1 MTNLMNSKPTT
12 LRKSCSRSPSIG
24 SQNGNSVG
32 NEISTTANTSN
43 QVSTGGASSIVMKD
57 PKIFE
62 KEMQAYGL
70 KDKIQEIS
78 HMNNYI
84 EENVYYKVSPEVS
97 VSARCHSRTVS

>member
-1 MTNLMNSKPTT
+1 
-12 LRKSCSRSPSIG
+12 
-24 SQNGNSVG
+24 
-32 NEISTTANTSN
+32 
-43 QVSTGGASSIVMKD
+43 MKD